1 MSKRC
6 KVPIN
11 NWKPTLRLSNFVS
24 LLGAQIWQINSVVDV
39 RKFGIVRST
48 IKNLIGQLIN
58 YLLKSSKQNQRKK
71 FELASFKQS
80 NSF

>member
-1 MSKRC
+1 MSKRY

-11 NWKPTLRLSNFVS
+11 NWKPTLRLSNFFS

-48 IKNLIGQLIN
+48 IKNLIGQLIK
-58 YLLKSSKQNQRKK
+58 LFAKVRK
-71 FELASFKQS
+71 
-80 NSF
+80 